1 MIIHYTDTQGED
13 TSSNSEV
20 SPDTSTSLTTLSLN
34 HECRH
39 SLYSK
44 HLMRVLLVPSD
55 TYCLLVGYSVLWGS
69 WLTEDRNWVYFIL
82 LSLLPPWHGLTNCR
96 CLWNRILLVLPRA
109 SVCYLP
115 RFHHLLALWCWASQL
130 NRLCLSFLSRN
141 TEYITGVFATVKFV
155 KSVKLR
161 EQSWTRSCRHVSC
174 GCTFWGPN
182 LPVRLGGPWGNDPLR
197 VFGPCVSVSSAV
209 TRNT

>member
-1 MIIHYTDTQGED
+1 MYPLTAKACGNDTNAYVKLRWEEFLWPFQLSVGCYFMWCSFKIMIIHYTDTQGED

-44 HLMRVLLVPSD
+44 HLMGVLLVPSD

-69 WLTEDRNWVYFIL
+69 RLTEDRNWVYFIL
-82 LSLLPPWHGLTNCR
+82 LSLLPPWHDLTNCR
-96 CLWNRILLVLPRA
+96 CLRNRILLVLPRA
-109 SVCYLP
+109 SVCYLS

-130 NRLCLSFLSRN
+130 NCLCLSFLSRN

-161 EQSWTRSCRHVSC
+161 EQSWTRS
-174 GCTFWGPN
+174 
-182 LPVRLGGPWGNDPLR
+182 L
-197 VFGPCVSVSSAV
+197 
-209 TRNT
+209 